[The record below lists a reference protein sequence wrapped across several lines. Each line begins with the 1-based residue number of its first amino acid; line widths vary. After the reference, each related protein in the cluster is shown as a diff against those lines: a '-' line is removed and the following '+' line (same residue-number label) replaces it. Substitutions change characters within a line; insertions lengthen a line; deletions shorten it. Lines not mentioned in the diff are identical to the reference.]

1 MSQAAVRAALLLAI
15 AVSAAAVV
23 FIGPAGATEGFAEEG
38 DIVGAAPA
46 SNEFP
51 GVAENEFIETC
62 NGDPTAE
69 GADAWVAEFPEGFV
83 GDGMT
88 ATVTGDSAGPYNL
101 DLAFYDVECSYI
113 SQLASDDADETGPV
127 APGSHFIVVSQRLG
141 ADTHICLIVGDAA
154 CGGDAS
160 PSGSST
166 ARPTARPSG
175 SPSRSGS
182 ASPGGGPGGSD
193 ISTTINTNRTK
204 TDFRSPFVLSGK
216 VDADGSCERPFHV
229 TIRKRVLGG
238 QRFRSLPDRAPVG
251 KDDRWSREIT
261 SRVSASY
268 VAQVDDS
275 GPCDGGTSNPITV
288 KVRAQVL
295 VAAPDS
301 CAAPQEITGQVRPNR
316 RGSRVVLEHSTAEGW
331 ARVDRDRLNAKSR
344 FVVTAPAC
352 ETRYR
357 VVWPSSDPRNARGVR
372 AFRL

>member
-15 AVSAAAVV
+15 VVSAAAVLW
-23 FIGPAGATEGFAEEG
+23 IGPAGAADGFAAEG
-38 DIVGAAPA
+38 DIVGSAPA
-46 SNEFP
+46 SDQFP
-51 GVAENEFIETC
+51 GVTENEFAETC
-62 NGDPTAE
+62 NGDPTAQ
-69 GADAWVAEFPEGFV
+69 GTDAWVVEFPEGFV
-83 GDGMT
+83 ADGLN

-101 DLAFYDVECSYI
+101 DMAFYDAECSYI
-113 SQLASDDADETGPV
+113 SQLATDDADETGPV
-127 APGSHFIVVSQRLG
+127 APESHFIVVSQRLG
-141 ADTHICLIVGDAA
+141 ADTHFCLVVGDAA

-166 ARPTARPSG
+166 ARPSG

-182 ASPGGGPGGSD
+182 ASPGGGSDGSD

-204 TDFRSPFVLSGK
+204 VDFRAPFVLSGK

-238 QRFRSLPDRAPVG
+238 ERFRSLPDRAPVG

-268 VAQVDDS
+268 VAEVDDS
-275 GPCDGGTSNPITV
+275 GPCPSGSSNPLTV

-295 VAAPDS
+295 VTAPDS
-301 CAAPQEITGQVRPNR
+301 CAAPQEITGRVRPNH
-316 RGSRVVLEHSTAEGW
+316 RGSSVVLDHTTGEGW
-331 ARVDRDRLNAKSR
+331 ARVDRDRLDAQSR

-372 AFRL
+372 VFRL